1 MDWDGDCINIE
12 KVEREREKRKRKVV
26 RKNSHVV
33 KLEEEHAGID
43 NFISLL

>member
-12 KVEREREKRKRKVV
+12 KEEREREKQKRKVV

-33 KLEEEHAGID
+33 KLEEEHNGVD